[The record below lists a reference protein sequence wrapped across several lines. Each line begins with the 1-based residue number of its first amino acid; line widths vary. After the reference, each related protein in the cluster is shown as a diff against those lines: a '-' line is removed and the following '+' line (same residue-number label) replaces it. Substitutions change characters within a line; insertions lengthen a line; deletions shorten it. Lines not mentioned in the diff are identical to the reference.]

1 MFYTCQMLFYRR
13 FQILLFGT
21 IINRALARFPPPP
34 DLLTASIVP
43 LSRRRISKCSPCAS
57 GGRDR
62 RRGKKPGFRNRAG
75 DAPRLCGAG
84 CLPFCARFLHG
95 ETTAFST
102 GGLSSK
108 FLSFAHSGGSSV
120 GAMLHGFTSRRVD
133 DETRSPA
140 STG

>member
-34 DLLTASIVP
+34 DLLTASIAP
-43 LSRRRISKCSPCAS
+43 LSRRRLSKCSPC
-57 GGRDR
+57 GGDGRDR
-62 RRGKKPGFRNRAG
+62 RRYKTPGFRNRAE
-75 DAPRLCGAG
+75 DAPRLCGAAR
-84 CLPFCARFLHG
+84 LPFCARFLHR

-108 FLSFAHSGGSSV
+108 IFSFAHSGGWSV